1 MDKSTSYSEYFY
13 RKALADTAAIK
24 KNALQYP
31 YCPFTNFIFL
41 YHCKKTSDPDFE
53 KVAQKTVLYFDNPNW
68 LQFQLNP
75 DPSENTISQVIE
87 NYKAEP
93 ENEEILY
100 PPSLAPFSANEG
112 ESVKIEP
119 NEVFQSTVSDNPYKD
134 PTPEFINEPLQEPS
148 SELKEENKEEL
159 ITPKITE
166 DHIKTVK
173 ESAAEEQ
180 SPIEFEP
187 LHTVD
192 YFASLGIKIDEEF
205 VSNDKLGIQM
215 KSFTEWLKSMK
226 KIHPDKLE
234 EQNTTVEKLVQSSA
248 EESNISTEVLT
259 EALAEVL
266 IKQNKKDK
274 AIEMFS
280 KLSLI
285 NPAKSAYFA
294 AKIESIKSS

>member
-1 MDKSTSYSEYFY
+1 MDKGTSYSEYFY
-13 RKALADTAAIK
+13 LKALADTAAIK
-24 KNALQYP
+24 KNALEYP
-31 YCPFTNFIFL
+31 YCPFSNFLFL

-53 KVAQKTVLYFDNPNW
+53 NLAQKTVLYFDNPIW
-68 LQFQLNP
+68 LQYQLNP
-75 DPSENTISQVIE
+75 EPSDTTISEAIE
-87 NYKAEP
+87 KYKTEP
-93 ENEEILY
+93 ENQEILT
-100 PPSLAPFSANEG
+100 PKTNESVSVNEG
-112 ESVKIEP
+112 ESLKHEP
-119 NEVFQSTVSDNPYKD
+119 IEVFQSTVLDNPAVE
-134 PTPEFINEPLQEPS
+134 PTPQFINEPVQEPS
-148 SELKEENKEEL
+148 SQLKQENKDAWISPEA
-159 ITPKITE
+159 TE
-166 DHIKTVK
+166 QHDKTIK
-173 ESAAEEQ
+173 ESSAGDQ

-192 YFASLGIKIDEEF
+192 YFASLGIKIDEEL